1 MALLLAMFQ
10 KLRLK
15 REYNQCALKATTFS
29 SKISRVEKN
38 IQRAQKRYTSLFAQI
53 DSQAKMMTSQAKMG
67 IQNMMGLGVNGTSG
81 LTSLGGL
88 SGFVMNAM
96 GAGLAQGGWIKYKD
110 ESGEEQTLEGLDNSK
125 IQQMM
130 QVYMQTGGNFNPE
143 YEDVTNDN
151 GDVTGKKIT
160 GYGDFTKE
168 EVAAFRAAMARAQQ
182 MQSQAQ
188 MQANNMATQYENNVS
203 IWVEAQKAQ
212 LEAEQDAVLE
222 PLNYE
227 QTMLELDKEL
237 NDQKMTRLK
246 AEMESYDQLCS
257 EEAKNSAPT
266 FGLR

>member
-53 DSQAKMMTSQAKMG
+53 DSQAKMMTSQAKMA
-67 IQNMMGLGVNGTSG
+67 IQNGFGLGVNGTSG
-81 LTSLGGL
+81 LTSIGGM
-88 SGFVMNAM
+88 SGFVMNTMA
-96 GAGLAQGGWIKYKD
+96 AGLAQASSWFLDKD
-110 ESGEEQTLEGLDNSK
+110 K
-125 IQQMM
+125 IPIIDDMDDATIQKLM
-130 QVYMQTGGNFNPE
+130 QLYMQTGGRMNPDEAVEGENNTKTVETFNGGE
-143 YEDVTNDN
+143 
-151 GDVTGKKIT
+151 
-160 GYGDFTKE
+160 FTKE
-168 EVAAFRAAMARAQQ
+168 QVNAFMAALQRAQQ

-203 IWVEAQKAQ
+203 IWVEAQKKQ

>member
-29 SKISRVEKN
+29 SKISRGEKN
-38 IQRAQKRYTSLFAQI
+38 IQRAQKRYESLFAQI
-53 DSQAKMMTSQAKMG
+53 DSQAKMMTSQAKMA
-67 IQNMMGLGVNGTSG
+67 IQNGFGLGVNGTSS

-96 GAGLAQGGWIKYKD
+96 GAGLAQASNWCKD
-110 ESGEEQTLEGLDNSK
+110 KDGNSLVDDISSDK
-125 IQQMM
+125 FQQMM
-130 QVYMQTGGNFNPE
+130 QVYMQTGGRFNPE
-143 YEDVTNDN
+143 YEEGEDGNPTS
-151 GDVTGKKIT
+151 TIT

-168 EVAAFRAAMARAQQ
+168 EVQAFYSALQRAQQ

-237 NDQKMTRLK
+237 NDTKMTRIK
-246 AEMESYDQLCS
+246 AEMESYDQLVS

>member
-53 DSQAKMMTSQAKMG
+53 DSQAKMMTSQAKTSILNG
-67 IQNMMGLGVNGTSG
+67 YGLGVNGTSG
-81 LTSLGGL
+81 LTSIGGI

-96 GAGLAQGGWIKYKD
+96 GAGLAQASSWFLDKD
-110 ESGEEQTLEGLDNSK
+110 KNPLVDDMDSAT
-125 IQQMM
+125 IQKLTQL
-130 QVYMQTGGNFNPE
+130 YMQTGGRFNPDE
-143 YEDVTNDN
+143 AVDGDN
-151 GDVTGKKIT
+151 GVKTVETYNDGE
-160 GYGDFTKE
+160 FTKE
-168 EVAAFRAAMARAQQ
+168 QVNAFMAALQRAQQ
-182 MQSQAQ
+182 MQQQAT

-237 NDQKMTRLK
+237 NDTKMTRIK
-246 AEMESYDQLCS
+246 AEMESYDQLVS
-257 EEAKNSAPT
+257 EEAKNAAPS